1 MTLNRRFVDAS
12 SGHIYTHLTY
22 HSCSWRSSMAEQR
35 FCKPAGA
42 SEPLVIPMSY
52 KGGVFSRGMPYGGIE
67 LLVGTIMGTVVMNA
81 Y

>member
-22 HSCSWRSSMAEQR
+22 HSFSWRSSMAEQQ

-52 KGGVFSRGMPYGGIE
+52 KGGVLSRGMPYDGIE
-67 LLVGTIMGTVVMNA
+67 LLAGKTMGTVVMNA